1 MSSPRLVG
9 RNLRLLSQAG
19 LYHLVDDPA
28 LLALQLSRRLPMLV
42 RIRVG
47 GALRRLGDRI
57 PRGKGVA
64 ALGAVMAGDSVGAE
78 SLLALSEPRGR
89 LRNEVAVMVDRE
101 DLVDPHAPSIV
112 LARAA
117 WARGELHRAIEI
129 LERSDRGSSLYAR
142 RLRSELRLLQPGYRI
157 PVSPHPV
164 QEARGPAKGEQLR
177 VMHLLTNSLP
187 HTQSGYSLRTHR
199 ILVALREQGIESVAL
214 TRTGYPVMVGLAC
227 ADDEDVID
235 GIRYARTLPGSLPRT
250 PEGRL
255 VAEVERALQL
265 ADEFRPHVIHA
276 TTNYVNALVAQ
287 SIAEA
292 TGLPWVFEVRGLME
306 QTWIASRS
314 SEQSRADAAVSEKV
328 NMVAAREGQ
337 LARDADAVVTLSES
351 MAAELRARRVDGGS
365 ITIVPNGV
373 EGRLLDLDLT
383 PAEARLRIGMA
394 LPRGSV
400 VVGAVSAL
408 VEYEGFGTLLHAAA
422 RIIHGTDPLA
432 DRLHILL
439 AGDGAAAPG
448 LRNLAAQLGIADR
461 LHLPGRVRREASA
474 LWVQALDVVTVP
486 RLDRQVSRSVTP
498 QKPVEALALGRPV
511 IVSDLPALRET
522 VTDDEGRVHGT
533 LVPAGDEAALATAL
547 LNCDLGDAAGAAVG
561 RELARE
567 RSWPALVGRYKRL
580 YDCVV
585 GS

>member
-19 LYHLVDDPA
+19 LFHLVDDPA
-28 LLALQLSRRLPMLV
+28 LLALQLSRRLPMSV
-42 RIRVG
+42 RIRAG
-47 GALRRLGDRI
+47 GALRRLGDRGS
-57 PRGKGVA
+57 RGSGVA
-64 ALGAVMAGDSVGAE
+64 SLGAVMSGDLVGAE
-78 SLLALSEPRGR
+78 QLLARSEPRGR

-101 DLVDPHAPSIV
+101 DLVDPQAPPIV

-117 WARGELHRAIEI
+117 WARGDLHRAIEI
-129 LERSDRGSSLYAR
+129 LEESDRASSLYAR
-142 RLRSELRLLQPGYRI
+142 RLRSELRLLRPGHRI

-164 QEARGPAKGEQLR
+164 HEVHVPATGEQLR

-199 ILVALREQGIESVAL
+199 LLVALREQGIESVAL
-214 TRTGYPVMVGLAC
+214 TRTGYPVMVGLAW
-227 ADDEDVID
+227 AQDDDEVD
-235 GIRYARTLPGSLPRT
+235 GIRYARTLPSSLPRT

-255 VAEVERALQL
+255 IAEVDRALQIV
-265 ADEFRPHVIHA
+265 DEFRPHVIHA

-287 SIAEA
+287 AVAEA

-306 QTWIASRS
+306 QTWIASRGT
-314 SEQSRADAAVSEKV
+314 EQSRADAAASEKV
-328 NMVAAREGQ
+328 EAVAAREGE
-337 LARDADAVVTLSES
+337 LAREADAVVTLSES
-351 MAAELRARRVDGGS
+351 MATELRARGVDGES

-373 EGRLLDLDLT
+373 EQHLFEEDLT
-383 PAEARLRIGMA
+383 SSEARELVGVS

-408 VEYEGFGTLLHAAA
+408 VEYEGFTTLLHAAA
-422 RIIHGTDPLA
+422 RIIRGDDPLA
-432 DRLHILL
+432 ERLHILL

-448 LRNLAAQLGIADR
+448 LRNLAATLGITDR
-461 LHLPGRVRREASA
+461 LHLPGRVPREASA
-474 LWVQALDVVTVP
+474 LWVQALDVVAVP
-486 RLDRQVSRSVTP
+486 RLDRQVSRTVTP

-522 VTDDEGRVHGT
+522 VTDDAGQVHGT
-533 LVPAGDEAALATAL
+533 LVPAGDEEALATAL
-547 LNCDLGDAAGAAVG
+547 LNCDLADAGGVAAG
-561 RELARE
+561 REFARE
-567 RSWPALVGRYKRL
+567 RSWPELVARYKRL
-580 YDCVV
+580 YDRVV